1 MFVYVGA
8 YTEPPLGSAD
18 GIAVFRFDAGTG
30 ALHPV
35 ETVPGVVNPSWLTFD
50 RREQILFA
58 VNEETEGR
66 VSAFTRDAVT
76 GTLRPLNDQL
86 SHGAD
91 PCYVS
96 LDPSGRYVLVAN
108 YSGGTIAVLPVAA
121 GGQLEAATCVIHHQG
136 SSIRPEQEGPHP
148 HMIRPSGDG
157 PFVLVTDL
165 GIDQVLVYQLD
176 PSTGQ
181 LAPNERGTA
190 VVSDQSGAGPR
201 HFAFAPNGHT
211 VYVINELNST
221 LTVYDYTPERGE
233 LHPRQ
238 VVSTLP
244 AGVDGPAI
252 GNSCAHIAVSP
263 DGRFVYGSNRG
274 HDSIAIWEVE
284 DANGTLRSVGHE
296 STQGRSPRN
305 FSLDPTGAWLLVA
318 NQESDTIVPFR
329 RDPGTGRLTD
339 SGPVTETPSPVV
351 VLFSSD

>member
-18 GIAVFRFDAGTG
+18 GIAVFRFDADTG

-35 ETVPGVVNPSWLTFD
+35 QTLPGVVNPSWLALD
-50 RREQILFA
+50 GREQILFA
-58 VNEETEGR
+58 VNEENEGR
-66 VSAFTRDAVT
+66 VSAFARDAAS

-96 LDPSGRYVLVAN
+96 LDPSGGYVLVAN
-108 YSGGTIAVLPVAA
+108 YSGGTVAVLPVAPD
-121 GGQLEAATCVIHHQG
+121 GQLQAATCVIHHQG

-148 HMIRPSGDG
+148 HMIRPSVDG
-157 PFVLVTDL
+157 SSVLVTDL

-176 PSTGQ
+176 TSTGQ
-181 LAPNERGTA
+181 LAPNEQGTTL
-190 VVSDQSGAGPR
+190 VSANPGAGPR
-201 HFAFAPNGHT
+201 HFAFAPSGRT

-221 LTVYDYTPERGE
+221 VTVYDYTPERGE
-233 LHPRQ
+233 LHARK

-244 AGVDGPAI
+244 DGVDGPAI

-284 DANGTLRSVGHE
+284 DANGTLRPVGHE
-296 STQGRSPRN
+296 STRGKTPRN
-305 FSLDPTGAWLLVA
+305 FTLDPTGSWLLVA

-329 RDPGTGRLTD
+329 RDPGSGLLTAV
-339 SGPVTETPSPVV
+339 GPVTQTPSPVAI
-351 VLFSSD
+351 LFSSD